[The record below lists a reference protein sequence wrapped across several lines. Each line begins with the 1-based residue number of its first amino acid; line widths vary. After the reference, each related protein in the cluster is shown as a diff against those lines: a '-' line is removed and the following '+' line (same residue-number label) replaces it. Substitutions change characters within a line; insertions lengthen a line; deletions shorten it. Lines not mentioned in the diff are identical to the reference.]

1 MTDAVLGVGIVI
13 AAIVFAIWVDRGLGA
28 LQEERLA
35 LVGLTLMILG
45 LQAIFGAFFLSV
57 LGLGRR
63 VR

>member
-1 MTDAVLGVGIVI
+1 M
-13 AAIVFAIWVDRGLGA
+13 FAIWVDRGLGA
-28 LQEERLA
+28 LHEERLA

-57 LGLGRR
+57 LGLGKR